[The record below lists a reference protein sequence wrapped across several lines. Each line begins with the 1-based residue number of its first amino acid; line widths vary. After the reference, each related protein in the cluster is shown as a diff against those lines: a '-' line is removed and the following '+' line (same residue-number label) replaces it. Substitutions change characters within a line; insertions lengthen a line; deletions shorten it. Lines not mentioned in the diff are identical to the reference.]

1 MIACDDIAQAT
12 TFALYCICSVWIEQ
26 GNLETEAGAASVD
39 KKEIRVILADD
50 HPVVRTGIRT
60 LLQQADDIIVVAE
73 TGNGSEVFKLVEQ
86 LAPDV
91 LLLDMEMPGLSGVE
105 VAMRLKAQG
114 SSVSVLALSAYD
126 DEEYIRNLL
135 LHGAAGYLT
144 KEEAIE
150 IIIDAVRGVAR
161 GEQGWFS
168 RRAIAQL
175 SALTRQESSPAKE
188 LSNRELDVLRLVAA
202 GKTNLEIGH
211 ALGISDKTVEKHI
224 GAVFSKLQVS
234 SRVEAAVLAVQQ
246 GLV

>member
-1 MIACDDIAQAT
+1 VRA
-12 TFALYCICSVWIEQ
+12 
-26 GNLETEAGAASVD
+26 AGVLSVD
-39 KKEIRVILADD
+39 TKVIRVILADD

-60 LLQQADDIIVVAE
+60 LLQRADDILVVAE
-73 TGNGSEVFKLVEQ
+73 TGNGSEVFALVEE

-105 VAMRLKAQG
+105 VAMRLKEQG
-114 SSVSVLALSAYD
+114 APVRVLALSAYD

-135 LHGAAGYLT
+135 VHGAAGYLT

-175 SALTRQESSPAKE
+175 SALTRHDNNPGKE
-188 LSNRELDVLRLVAA
+188 LSKREIDVLRLVAA

-211 ALGISDKTVEKHI
+211 LLGISDKTVEKHM
-224 GAVFSKLQVS
+224 GALFTKLQVS

>member
-1 MIACDDIAQAT
+1 
-12 TFALYCICSVWIEQ
+12 
-26 GNLETEAGAASVD
+26 VD

-114 SSVSVLALSAYD
+114 APVRVLALSAYD

-188 LSNRELDVLRLVAA
+188 LSNRELDVLRLVTA

>member
-1 MIACDDIAQAT
+1 M
-12 TFALYCICSVWIEQ
+12 
-26 GNLETEAGAASVD
+26 D
-39 KKEIRVILADD
+39 KNEIRVILADD

-60 LLQQADDIIVVAE
+60 LLQQAEDIVVVAE
-73 TGNGSEVFKLVEQ
+73 TGNGNEVFKLVEQ

-105 VAMRLKAQG
+105 VAMRLKELSAP
-114 SSVSVLALSAYD
+114 VRVLALSAYD

-150 IIIDAVRGVAR
+150 SIIDAVRGVAR

-175 SALTRQESSPAKE
+175 SALTRHDNSSPNKE
-188 LSNRELDVLRLVAA
+188 LSNRERDVLRLVAA
-202 GKTNLEIGH
+202 GKTNIEIGH
-211 ALGISDKTVEKHI
+211 ALGISEKTVEKHV
-224 GAVFSKLQVS
+224 GAVFNKLQVS

-246 GLV
+246 GMV

>member
-1 MIACDDIAQAT
+1 M
-12 TFALYCICSVWIEQ
+12 
-26 GNLETEAGAASVD
+26 D
-39 KKEIRVILADD
+39 KPTIRVILVDD

-60 LLQQADDIIVVAE
+60 LLEQAEDIVVVAE
-73 TGNGSEVFKLVEQ
+73 TGNGSEVFTLVEQ
-86 LAPDV
+86 LTPDV

-105 VAMRLKAQG
+105 VASRLKKEGAA
-114 SSVSVLALSAYD
+114 VRVLALSAYD

-150 IIIDAVRGVAR
+150 IIIDAVRGVAK

-175 SALTRQESSPAKE
+175 SALTRQESNPAKE
-188 LSNRELDVLRLVAA
+188 LSNREHDVLRLVAE
-202 GKTNLEIGH
+202 GKTNQEIGH
-211 ALGISDKTVEKHI
+211 ALGISEKTVEKHM
-224 GAVFSKLQVS
+224 GAVFTKLHVS

>member
-1 MIACDDIAQAT
+1 M
-12 TFALYCICSVWIEQ
+12 
-26 GNLETEAGAASVD
+26 N

-60 LLQQADDIIVVAE
+60 LLQQADDIVVVAE
-73 TGNGSEVFKLVEQ
+73 TGNGNDVFQLVEQ
-86 LAPDV
+86 LSPDV

-105 VAMRLKAQG
+105 VAMRLKEQAAP
-114 SSVSVLALSAYD
+114 VRVLALSAYD

-150 IIIDAVRGVAR
+150 SIIDAVRGVSR
-161 GEQGWFS
+161 GEEGWFS

-175 SALTRQESSPAKE
+175 SALTRHESNPAKE
-188 LSNRELDVLRLVAA
+188 LTKREHDVLRLVVA

-211 ALGISDKTVEKHI
+211 ALGISEKTVEKHI
-224 GAVFSKLQVS
+224 GAVFTKLQVS

-246 GLV
+246 GWV

>member
-1 MIACDDIAQAT
+1 MD
-12 TFALYCICSVWIEQ
+12 
-26 GNLETEAGAASVD
+26 NR
-39 KKEIRVILADD
+39 EIRVILADD

-60 LLQQADDIIVVAE
+60 LLQQAEDIVVVAE

-105 VAMRLKAQG
+105 VAMRLKEEGA
-114 SSVSVLALSAYD
+114 VVRVLALSAYD

-175 SALTRQESSPAKE
+175 SALTRQEPAPGKE
-188 LSNRELDVLRLVAA
+188 LTNRERDVLRLVAA

-211 ALGISDKTVEKHI
+211 ALGISEKTVEKHM
-224 GAVFSKLQVS
+224 GAMFNKLQVS

-246 GLV
+246 GIV